1 MTRFNIVTYCNVE
14 QMGSTQYHQNKDNT
28 NRDHNKQLPLYISK
42 DNFITLGLR
51 ETDNN
56 HLMIVTSIQ
65 YRWLL
70 KC

>member
-1 MTRFNIVTYCNVE
+1 
-14 QMGSTQYHQNKDNT
+14 MGSTQYHQNKDNT

-51 ETDNN
+51 ETDNIN
-56 HLMIVTSIQ
+56 QMIVTSIQ

-70 KC
+70 